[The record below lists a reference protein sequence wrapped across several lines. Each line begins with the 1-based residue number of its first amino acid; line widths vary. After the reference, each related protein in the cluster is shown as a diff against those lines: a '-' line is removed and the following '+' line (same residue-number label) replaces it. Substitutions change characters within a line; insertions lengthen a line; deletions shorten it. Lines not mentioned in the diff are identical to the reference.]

1 MIIDVPDIIV
11 RKEDMPQIL
20 DVLMLGR
27 CSHEFSWPR
36 RAADGEYY
44 QVCLLCAAQY
54 KYDWKTMRRIKRVE
68 PSMPEPTVGHSRSHT
83 KRPSWVPRARRLKLQ
98 IPLSYR
104 TRNLGTWSEGTIENI
119 SQSGVLFQG
128 PEALPLNGLVEM
140 VFEMPEV
147 ISGQKKSK
155 VLCQGRIIRSKEG
168 RDPAKLMVLVAA
180 ILDYKFLHQD

>member
-1 MIIDVPDIIV
+1 MAWIIPA
-11 RKEDMPQIL
+11 QT
-20 DVLMLGR
+20 
-27 CSHEFSWPR
+27 
-36 RAADGEYY
+36 DGYLRNPYHASEGSLKL
-44 QVCLLCAAQY
+44 Q
-54 KYDWKTMRRIKRVE
+54 
-68 PSMPEPTVGHSRSHT
+68 PEPVQTC
-83 KRPSWVPRARRLKLQ
+83 PRARRLKLQ

-128 PEALPLNGLVEM
+128 PEALPLSLVEM
-140 VFEMPEV
+140 VFEMPEA

>member
-1 MIIDVPDIIV
+1 VSCTGAGC
-11 RKEDMPQIL
+11 R
-20 DVLMLGR
+20 
-27 CSHEFSWPR
+27 
-36 RAADGEYY
+36 
-44 QVCLLCAAQY
+44 
-54 KYDWKTMRRIKRVE
+54 
-68 PSMPEPTVGHSRSHT
+68 HSRLQVPRTESLSVSPARASLRMAAKHT

-140 VFEMPEV
+140 VFEMPEA

-168 RDPAKLMVLVAA
+168 RDPAKLMVVAA